1 MGIPMN
7 IASRPPLRRLLI
19 LDRLL
24 RANRYPNARSAA
36 RELEV
41 NPRTVHRDL
50 EFLRDSW
57 GAPLEFCHKHNG
69 YYYRDAAFALPL
81 QTLTEGELFA
91 LFLAERVLHD
101 YRATPYARDLAAA
114 FRKLTAALPESVT
127 IDLAHWDQVHS
138 FRRSSADLEEAACFH
153 QLAAAVRRG
162 RRLELVYWTASRDDT
177 TRRVVDPY
185 HLVAVDGHWYLVAYC
200 HLREDVRMFAPARVR
215 AVKETGRVFERP
227 ADFRIA
233 DYLDTTF
240 RVVRGHAIEEAKRYE
255 IEQGRKPVSVEEE
268 NCGCDITAL
277 KEGQVARYIEVKGR
291 ACAGAVAL
299 TPNEWIKAQRF
310 GQDYWLYIGVNC
322 KTKPEPHLIQDP
334 GSKLDPK
341 EEVTV
346 VRYMVGQTDWQHAA
360 EVAR

>member
-114 FRKLTAALPESVT
+114 FRKLTAALPEAVT

-162 RRLELVYWTASRDDT
+162 RQLELVYWTASRDDT

-185 HLVAVDGHWYLVAYC
+185 HLLAMDGHWYLVAYC
-200 HLREDVRMFAPARVR
+200 HLREEVRMFAPARVR
-215 AVKETGRVFERP
+215 AVKETGGVFERP

-240 RVVRGHAIEEAKRYE
+240 RVVRGHGPPCRVVLRFAPA
-255 IEQGRKPVSVEEE
+255 
-268 NCGCDITAL
+268 A
-277 KEGQVARYIEVKGR
+277 ARYVREKLWHSSQRLQDQPDGSLLLTLVVSHLLEVKRWVLSYGFD
-291 ACAGAVAL
+291 CEVL
-299 TPNEWIKAQRF
+299 
-310 GQDYWLYIGVNC
+310 
-322 KTKPEPHLIQDP
+322 EPPQLR
-334 GSKLDPK
+334 S
-341 EEVTV
+341 
-346 VRYMVGQTDWQHAA
+346 
-360 EVAR
+360 EVAGDLLRAARRYGRV